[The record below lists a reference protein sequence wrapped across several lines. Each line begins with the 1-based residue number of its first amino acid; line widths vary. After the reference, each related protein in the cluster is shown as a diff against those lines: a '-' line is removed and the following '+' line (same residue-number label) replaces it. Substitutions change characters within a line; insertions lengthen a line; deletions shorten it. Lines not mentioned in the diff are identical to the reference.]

1 MTQAR
6 CPWWLDLSSR
16 REMRILYHA
25 INGTGLGHLMR
36 LSAIAESVHAS
47 KPDVHQL
54 IATSANYEPHIR
66 RLRVPVVVLPR
77 DDSGAQVEPD
87 KRIRTV
93 TAELG
98 GRLLRHLLREYDPD
112 VVVFDTHAQRR
123 LVLDAAHDGRQ
134 TVLVLRSCRPE
145 LLTDSLDSGRLAD
158 FSLVLVPYGREEF
171 WHSNPPELL
180 ERLEA
185 LGTVRYIGGIAFP
198 LSLDADAIDD
208 VARSHGIPPESTLVL
223 VTAGSGG
230 YEPLNREFMTTAC
243 RAAHALADSLPD
255 VRTVCVGG
263 PYADGFRPP
272 AGCAY
277 IRAEPLM
284 QLLIARSDLT
294 VAHAGYNSTQEILRT
309 GARAVLVPIHRS
321 AEDQS
326 VLANYLAR
334 RGRVHV
340 VDPMAPESTYLRT
353 FLELLEQPRPEPEP
367 VSGAEAAA
375 DAILRLAA
383 APTHYVCSD
392 RADHFPFAVSCPSPG
407 ELAGEILASGAPA
420 VVRIDWDRV
429 QPLLERLGPEVHSLA
444 EGIEVDLGDVSID
457 EWEWRARV
465 VHDTTAAFGLDR
477 SALVLSVDD
486 PSGGRRLFMLAER
499 ISELHCRA
507 LVARVPQ
514 EVFVRDPTALVE
526 SANACRRLAARF
538 TIDITVADGG
548 FVSVDQP

>member
-1 MTQAR
+1 
-6 CPWWLDLSSR
+6 
-16 REMRILYHA
+16 MRILYHA

-36 LSAIAESVHAS
+36 LSAIAESVQAR
-47 KPDVHQL
+47 KPEVHQL
-54 IATSANYEPHIR
+54 IATSANYEAHLR
-66 RLRVPVVVLPR
+66 RLQVPVVVLPR

-87 KRIRTV
+87 TRIRTV

-98 GRLLRHLLREYDPD
+98 GRLLHHLLREYDPD

-145 LLTDSLDSGRLAD
+145 LLAGSLDSGRLAD

-171 WHSNPPELL
+171 CQSNPPELL
-180 ERLEA
+180 ERLEE
-185 LGTVRYIGGIAFP
+185 LGTVRFIGGIAFP
-198 LSLDADAIDD
+198 LSLDAEAIDD

-243 RAAHALADSLPD
+243 RAARALADALPD
-255 VRTVCVGG
+255 VRTLCVGG

-277 IRAEPLM
+277 VRSEPLM

-340 VDPMAPESTYLRT
+340 VDSTAPESTYLRSY
-353 FLELLEQPRPEPEP
+353 LELLERPRPEAEP
-367 VSGAEAAA
+367 VSGAADAA
-375 DAILRLAA
+375 DAILGLAD

-392 RADHFPFAVSCPSPG
+392 RADHFPFALACPSPD
-407 ELAGEILASGAPA
+407 ELAGEILASETPA
-420 VVRIDWDRV
+420 VVRIDWDRL
-429 QPLLERLGPEVHSLA
+429 QPLLERLGPALHSLIEA
-444 EGIEVDLGDVSID
+444 VEVDLGDASID
-457 EWEWRARV
+457 EWEWRARLV
-465 VHDTTAAFGLDR
+465 DETASAFGLDR
-477 SALVLSVDD
+477 SALALSVDD

-499 ISELHCRA
+499 IGELYCRA
-507 LVARVPQ
+507 LVARVPRD
-514 EVFVRDPTALVE
+514 VFVRDPTALVE
-526 SANACRRLAARF
+526 SANACRRLAVRF
-538 TIDITVADGG
+538 TIDITVADAT